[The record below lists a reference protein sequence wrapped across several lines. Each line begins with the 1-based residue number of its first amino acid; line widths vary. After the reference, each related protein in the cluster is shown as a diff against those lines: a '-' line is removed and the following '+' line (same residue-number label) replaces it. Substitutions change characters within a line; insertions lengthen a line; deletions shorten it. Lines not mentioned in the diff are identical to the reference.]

1 MDLDL
6 LVFGLD
12 LVSTFA
18 FAIVG
23 ARVAASKGLDFGGIL
38 FIAAIA
44 SISGGTLRN
53 LFMGQQPPWI
63 QYPWLFAPIIAAF
76 LITIAM
82 GKTQD
87 VGRFALSLDT
97 LGLAVATVSSVQFA
111 LSNDAPIVGAAVLG
125 LIGAVSGGLF
135 RDIMCQ
141 TEPVLLHRETIGTAC
156 LSGAIVYLALDA
168 LDLNEAAVVAIAGV
182 VVVLVRE
189 LSIKYNWNLPKVV
202 KTLSRETA
210 HFGGCIGPRNRLS
223 CQQSFHQ

>member
-1 MDLDL
+1 VDLDL

-18 FAIVG
+18 FALVG
-23 ARVAASKGLDFGGIL
+23 ARVAANKGLDFGGIL
-38 FIAAIA
+38 FIAAVA

-53 LFMGQQPPWI
+53 LFMGEQPPWV
-63 QYPWLFAPIIAAF
+63 QRPWLFAPIVAAF
-76 LITIAM
+76 LITVAM
-82 GKTQD
+82 GKTQE

-111 LSNDAPIVGAAVLG
+111 LSNDAPLVAAAVLG

-141 TEPVLLHRETIGTAC
+141 TEPVLLHRETVGTAC
-156 LSGAIVYLALDA
+156 LSGAIVYLALDS
-168 LDLNEAAVVAIAGV
+168 LNLNEAISVGLAGI

-189 LSIKYNWNLPKVV
+189 LSIKFNWNLPTVSK
-202 KTLSRETA
+202 
-210 HFGGCIGPRNRLS
+210 G
-223 CQQSFHQ
+223 

>member
-18 FAIVG
+18 FALVG
-23 ARVAASKGLDFGGIL
+23 ARVAASKGLDYGGIL

-53 LFMGQQPPWI
+53 LFMGEQPPWI
-63 QYPWLFAPIIAAF
+63 QYPWLFAPIFAAF
-76 LITIAM
+76 IITIAM

-97 LGLAVATVSSVQFA
+97 LGLAVATVSSVQYA
-111 LSNDAPIVGAAVLG
+111 LSNQAPLAAAAVLG
-125 LIGAVSGGLF
+125 FIGAVAGGLF

-141 TEPVLLHRETIGTAC
+141 TEPVLLHRETIGTSC
-156 LSGAIVYLALDA
+156 LSGAIAYLALDA
-168 LDLNEAAVVAIAGV
+168 LELNEAVTAAIAGLV
-182 VVVLVRE
+182 VVVVRE
-189 LSIKYNWNLPKVV
+189 LSIKHNWNLPKVV
-202 KTLSRETA
+202 KN
-210 HFGGCIGPRNRLS
+210 P
-223 CQQSFHQ
+223 

>member
-18 FAIVG
+18 FALVG
-23 ARVAASKGLDFGGIL
+23 ARVAANKGLDFGGIL
-38 FIAAIA
+38 FIAAVA

-53 LFMGQQPPWI
+53 LFMGEQPPWVLR
-63 QYPWLFAPIIAAF
+63 PWLFAPIIAAF
-76 LITIAM
+76 LITVAM
-82 GKTQD
+82 GKTQN

-111 LSNDAPIVGAAVLG
+111 LSNDAPLVAAAALG

-141 TEPVLLHRETIGTAC
+141 TEPVLLHRETVGTAC
-156 LSGAIVYLALDA
+156 LSGALVYLALDS
-168 LDLNEAAVVAIAGV
+168 LDLRQAIPVAVAGV

-189 LSIKYNWNLPKVV
+189 LSIKFNWNLPTIPK
-202 KTLSRETA
+202 
-210 HFGGCIGPRNRLS
+210 GN
-223 CQQSFHQ
+223 

>member
-18 FAIVG
+18 FALVG

-38 FIAAIA
+38 FIAAVA
-44 SISGGTLRN
+44 SLSGGTLRN

-63 QYPWLFAPIIAAF
+63 QYPWLFAPILAAF

-82 GKTQD
+82 GKTQA

-97 LGLAVATVSSVQFA
+97 FGLAVATVSSVQFA
-111 LSNDAPIVGAAVLG
+111 ISNEAPIVAAAVLG
-125 LIGAVSGGLF
+125 LIGAVTGGLF
-135 RDIMCQ
+135 RDLMCQ
-141 TEPVLLHRETIGTAC
+141 TEPVLLHRETVGTAC
-156 LSGAIVYLALDA
+156 LSGAIIYLALA
-168 LDLNEAAVVAIAGV
+168 AANLNQVLLVVVAGV

-189 LSIKYNWNLPKVV
+189 VSIKYNWNLPKVV
-202 KTLSRETA
+202 K
-210 HFGGCIGPRNRLS
+210 
-223 CQQSFHQ
+223 

>member
-18 FAIVG
+18 FALVG
-23 ARVAASKGLDFGGIL
+23 ARVAASKGLDYGGIL

-63 QYPWLFAPIIAAF
+63 QYPWLFAPIIVAF

-111 LSNDAPIVGAAVLG
+111 LSNDAPLVAAAVLG
-125 LIGAVSGGLF
+125 LIGAVSGGF
-135 RDIMCQ
+135 VRDILCQ

-156 LSGAIVYLALDA
+156 LSGAIMYVTLASFE
-168 LDLNEAAVVAIAGV
+168 LNEAIVVVIAGLTV
-182 VVVLVRE
+182 VIVRE

-202 KTLSRETA
+202 KK
-210 HFGGCIGPRNRLS
+210 P
-223 CQQSFHQ
+223 

>member
-18 FAIVG
+18 FALVG

-53 LFMGQQPPWI
+53 LFMGEQPPWVKS
-63 QYPWLFAPIIAAF
+63 PWLFAPIFAAF

-82 GKTQD
+82 GKTQE

-97 LGLAVATVSSVQFA
+97 LGLAVATVSSAQFA
-111 LSNDAPIVGAAVLG
+111 LSHDAPLVAAAVLG
-125 LIGAVSGGLF
+125 LTGSVTGGLF

-156 LSGAIVYLALDA
+156 FSGAVVYVALDS
-168 LDLNEAAVVAIAGV
+168 LNINEGLVVAIGGL

-189 LSIKYNWNLPKVV
+189 LSIKFNWNLPKVT
-202 KTLSRETA
+202 K
-210 HFGGCIGPRNRLS
+210 
-223 CQQSFHQ
+223 

>member
-18 FAIVG
+18 FALVG
-23 ARVAASKGLDFGGIL
+23 ARVAANKGLDFGGIL
-38 FIAAIA
+38 FIAAVA

-53 LFMGQQPPWI
+53 LFMGETPPWV
-63 QYPWLFAPIIAAF
+63 QSPWLFAPIVAAF

-82 GKTQD
+82 GKTQT
-87 VGRFALSLDT
+87 VGRLALSLDT

-111 LSNDAPIVGAAVLG
+111 LSNDAPLVAAAVLG

-156 LSGAIVYLALDA
+156 LSGAVVYLALDS
-168 LDLNEAAVVAIAGV
+168 LDLNEAVVVAPMMKCKA
-182 VVVLVRE
+182 L
-189 LSIKYNWNLPKVV
+189 
-202 KTLSRETA
+202 
-210 HFGGCIGPRNRLS
+210 
-223 CQQSFHQ
+223 

>member
-1 MDLDL
+1 VDLDL

-18 FAIVG
+18 FALVG
-23 ARVAASKGLDFGGIL
+23 ARVAANKGLDFGGIL
-38 FIAAIA
+38 FIAAVA

-53 LFMGQQPPWI
+53 LFMGEQPPWV
-63 QYPWLFAPIIAAF
+63 QRPWLFVPIVAAF
-76 LITIAM
+76 LITVAM

-87 VGRFALSLDT
+87 VGRLALSLDT

-111 LSNDAPIVGAAVLG
+111 LSNDAPLVAAAVLG

-141 TEPVLLHRETIGTAC
+141 TEPVLLHRETVGTAC
-156 LSGAIVYLALDA
+156 LSGALVYLALDS
-168 LDLNEAAVVAIAGV
+168 LNLNEAISVGLAGI

-189 LSIKYNWNLPKVV
+189 LSIKFNWNLPTVSK
-202 KTLSRETA
+202 
-210 HFGGCIGPRNRLS
+210 G
-223 CQQSFHQ
+223 

>member
-1 MDLDL
+1 MDLEL

-18 FAIVG
+18 FALVG
-23 ARVAASKGLDFGGIL
+23 ARVAANKGLDFGGIL
-38 FIAAIA
+38 FIAAVA

-63 QYPWLFAPIIAAF
+63 QHPWLFAPIVAAF
-76 LITIAM
+76 LITIAL
-82 GKTQD
+82 GKKQA
-87 VGRFALSLDT
+87 VGRLALSLDT

-111 LSNDAPIVGAAVLG
+111 LTHNAPLVAAAVLG

-135 RDIMCQ
+135 RDIMCR

-156 LSGAIVYLALDA
+156 LSGAVIYLALDS
-168 LDLNEAAVVAIAGV
+168 LNLNEAISVAVAGF

-189 LSIKYNWNLPKVV
+189 LSIKFNWNLPTIV
-202 KTLSRETA
+202 K
-210 HFGGCIGPRNRLS
+210 GN
-223 CQQSFHQ
+223 

>member
-1 MDLDL
+1 

-18 FAIVG
+18 FALVG
-23 ARVAASKGLDFGGIL
+23 ARVAANKGLDFGGIL
-38 FIAAIA
+38 FIAAVA

-53 LFMGQQPPWI
+53 LFMGEQPPWV
-63 QYPWLFAPIIAAF
+63 QRPWLFAPIIAAF
-76 LITIAM
+76 LITVAM
-82 GKTQD
+82 GKTKS

-111 LSNDAPIVGAAVLG
+111 LSNDAPLAAAAVLG

-141 TEPVLLHRETIGTAC
+141 TEPVLLHRETVGTAC
-156 LSGAIVYLALDA
+156 LSGALVYLALDS
-168 LDLNEAAVVAIAGV
+168 LDLSEAIPVAVAGV

-189 LSIKYNWNLPKVV
+189 LSIKFNWNLPTIQK
-202 KTLSRETA
+202 
-210 HFGGCIGPRNRLS
+210 GN
-223 CQQSFHQ
+223 

>member
-1 MDLDL
+1 VDLEL

-18 FAIVG
+18 FALVG

-53 LFMGQQPPWI
+53 LFMGEQPPWVKS
-63 QYPWLFAPIIAAF
+63 PWLFAPIFVAF

-82 GKTQD
+82 GKTQE

-97 LGLAVATVSSVQFA
+97 LGLAVATVSSAQFA
-111 LSNDAPIVGAAVLG
+111 LTQNAPVVAAAVLG
-125 LIGAVSGGLF
+125 LTGAVTGGLF

-156 LSGAIVYLALDA
+156 LSGAIVYVALDS
-168 LDLNEAAVVAIAGV
+168 LNLNEGVVVAVGGL

-189 LSIKYNWNLPKVV
+189 LSIRNNWNLPKIV
-202 KTLSRETA
+202 K
-210 HFGGCIGPRNRLS
+210 G
-223 CQQSFHQ
+223 

>member
-18 FAIVG
+18 FALVG
-23 ARVAASKGLDFGGIL
+23 ARVAANKGLDFGGIL
-38 FIAAIA
+38 FIAAVA

-53 LFMGQQPPWI
+53 LFMGETPPWV
-63 QYPWLFAPIIAAF
+63 QSPWLFAPIVAAF

-82 GKTQD
+82 GKTQT
-87 VGRFALSLDT
+87 VGRLALSLDT
-97 LGLAVATVSSVQFA
+97 VGLAVATVSSVQFA
-111 LSNDAPIVGAAVLG
+111 LSHEAPLVAAAVLG

-156 LSGAIVYLALDA
+156 LSGAVVYLALDS
-168 LDLNEAAVVAIAGV
+168 LDLNEAIPVAVAGV

-189 LSIKYNWNLPKVV
+189 LSIKFNWNLPTVV
-202 KTLSRETA
+202 K
-210 HFGGCIGPRNRLS
+210 GN
-223 CQQSFHQ
+223 

>member
-1 MDLDL
+1 VDLDL

-18 FAIVG
+18 FALVG
-23 ARVAASKGLDFGGIL
+23 ARVAANKGLDFGGIL
-38 FIAAIA
+38 FIAAVA

-53 LFMGQQPPWI
+53 LFMGETPPWV
-63 QYPWLFAPIIAAF
+63 QRPWLFAPIVAAF
-76 LITIAM
+76 LITVAM
-82 GKTQD
+82 GKTQN
-87 VGRFALSLDT
+87 VGRLALSLDT

-111 LSNDAPIVGAAVLG
+111 LSHDAPLVAAAVLG

-156 LSGAIVYLALDA
+156 LSGAIAYLVLDS
-168 LDLNEAAVVAIAGV
+168 LNLNEAISVAVAGI

-189 LSIKYNWNLPKVV
+189 LSIKFNWNLPTVPK
-202 KTLSRETA
+202 
-210 HFGGCIGPRNRLS
+210 G
-223 CQQSFHQ
+223 

>member
-1 MDLDL
+1 VDLEL

-18 FAIVG
+18 FALVG
-23 ARVAASKGLDFGGIL
+23 ARVAANKGLDLGGIL
-38 FIAAIA
+38 FIAAVA

-53 LFMGQQPPWI
+53 LFMGQQPPWV
-63 QYPWLFAPIIAAF
+63 QRPWLFAPIVAAF
-76 LITIAM
+76 LITVAI
-82 GKTQD
+82 GKTQE

-111 LSNDAPIVGAAVLG
+111 ISNQAPIVAAAVLG

-156 LSGAIVYLALDA
+156 LSGAVTYLILDSA
-168 LDLNEAAVVAIAGV
+168 HLNEAISVVVAGV
-182 VVVLVRE
+182 TVVLVRE
-189 LSIKYNWNLPKVV
+189 LSIKFNWNLPKIV
-202 KTLSRETA
+202 K
-210 HFGGCIGPRNRLS
+210 
-223 CQQSFHQ
+223 

>member
-18 FAIVG
+18 FALVG
-23 ARVAASKGLDFGGIL
+23 ARVAANKGLDFGGIL
-38 FIAAIA
+38 FIAAVA

-53 LFMGQQPPWI
+53 LFMGETPPWV
-63 QYPWLFAPIIAAF
+63 QSPWLFAPIVAAF

-82 GKTQD
+82 GKKQT
-87 VGRFALSLDT
+87 VGRLALSLDT
-97 LGLAVATVSSVQFA
+97 VGLAVATVSSVQFA
-111 LSNDAPIVGAAVLG
+111 LSHDAPLVAAAVLG

-156 LSGAIVYLALDA
+156 LSGAVVYLALDS
-168 LDLNEAAVVAIAGV
+168 LDLNEAVVVAVAGV

-189 LSIKYNWNLPKVV
+189 LSIKFNWNLPTVV
-202 KTLSRETA
+202 K
-210 HFGGCIGPRNRLS
+210 GN
-223 CQQSFHQ
+223 

>member
-1 MDLDL
+1 VDLDL

-18 FAIVG
+18 FALVG
-23 ARVAASKGLDFGGIL
+23 ARVAANKGLDFGGIL
-38 FIAAIA
+38 FIAAVA

-53 LFMGQQPPWI
+53 LFMGEQPPWV
-63 QYPWLFAPIIAAF
+63 QRPWLFAPIVAAF
-76 LITIAM
+76 LITVAM

-111 LSNDAPIVGAAVLG
+111 LTNDAPLAAAAVLG

-141 TEPVLLHRETIGTAC
+141 IEPVLLHRETVGTAC
-156 LSGAIVYLALDA
+156 LSGALVYLALDS
-168 LDLNEAAVVAIAGV
+168 LNLNEAISVGLAGI

-189 LSIKYNWNLPKVV
+189 LSIKFNWNLPTV
-202 KTLSRETA
+202 
-210 HFGGCIGPRNRLS
+210 PRG
-223 CQQSFHQ
+223 

>member
-18 FAIVG
+18 FALVG
-23 ARVAASKGLDFGGIL
+23 ARVAANKGLDFGGIL
-38 FIAAIA
+38 FIAAVA

-53 LFMGQQPPWI
+53 LFMGETPPWV
-63 QYPWLFAPIIAAF
+63 QRPWLFAPIVAAF
-76 LITIAM
+76 LITVAM
-82 GKTQD
+82 GKTQN
-87 VGRFALSLDT
+87 VGRLALSLDT

-111 LSNDAPIVGAAVLG
+111 LSHDAPLVAAAVLG
-125 LIGAVSGGLF
+125 LIGSVSGGLF

-156 LSGAIVYLALDA
+156 LSGAIAYLVLDS
-168 LDLNEAAVVAIAGV
+168 LNLNEAISVAVAGI

-189 LSIKYNWNLPKVV
+189 LSIKFNWNLPTVPK
-202 KTLSRETA
+202 
-210 HFGGCIGPRNRLS
+210 G
-223 CQQSFHQ
+223 

>member
-18 FAIVG
+18 FALVG

-38 FIAAIA
+38 FIAAVA

-53 LFMGQQPPWI
+53 LFMGQQPPWV
-63 QYPWLFAPIIAAF
+63 QHPWLFAPIVAAF

-82 GKTQD
+82 GKTQE

-97 LGLAVATVSSVQFA
+97 LGLAVATVSSAQFA
-111 LSNDAPIVGAAVLG
+111 LSHNAPVVAAAVLG

-135 RDIMCQ
+135 RDIMCR

-156 LSGAIVYLALDA
+156 LSGAVIYVALDSFSV
-168 LDLNEAAVVAIAGV
+168 NEAVSVAVAGFV
-182 VVVLVRE
+182 VVVVRE
-189 LSIKYNWNLPKVV
+189 LSIRFNWNLPTIV
-202 KTLSRETA
+202 K
-210 HFGGCIGPRNRLS
+210 GN
-223 CQQSFHQ
+223 

>member
-1 MDLDL
+1 VDLEL
-6 LVFGLD
+6 LVFALD

-18 FAIVG
+18 FALVG

-53 LFMGQQPPWI
+53 LFMGEQPPWVKS
-63 QYPWLFAPIIAAF
+63 PWLFAPIFAAF
-76 LITIAM
+76 LITVAM
-82 GKTQD
+82 GKTQE

-97 LGLAVATVSSVQFA
+97 LGLAVATVSSAQFA
-111 LSNDAPIVGAAVLG
+111 LSQDAPLVAAAVLG
-125 LIGAVSGGLF
+125 LTGAVTGGLF

-156 LSGAIVYLALDA
+156 LSGAIVYVALDS
-168 LDLNEAAVVAIAGV
+168 LNLNEGLVVAVGGL

-189 LSIKYNWNLPKVV
+189 LSIRNNWNLPKIV
-202 KTLSRETA
+202 K
-210 HFGGCIGPRNRLS
+210 G
-223 CQQSFHQ
+223 

>member
-1 MDLDL
+1 VDLDL

-18 FAIVG
+18 FALVG
-23 ARVAASKGLDFGGIL
+23 ARVAANKGLDFGGIL
-38 FIAAIA
+38 FIAAVA

-53 LFMGQQPPWI
+53 LFMGEQPPWV
-63 QYPWLFAPIIAAF
+63 QRPWLFAPIVAAF
-76 LITIAM
+76 IITIAM
-82 GKTQD
+82 GKTQS

-111 LSNDAPIVGAAVLG
+111 LSNDAPLAAAAVLG

-141 TEPVLLHRETIGTAC
+141 TEPVLLHRETVGTAC
-156 LSGAIVYLALDA
+156 LSGAVIYLGLDTA
-168 LDLNEAAVVAIAGV
+168 NLNEAISVSVAGL

-189 LSIKYNWNLPKVV
+189 LSIKFNWNLPTIK
-202 KTLSRETA
+202 K
-210 HFGGCIGPRNRLS
+210 GN
-223 CQQSFHQ
+223 

>member
-18 FAIVG
+18 FALVG

-53 LFMGQQPPWI
+53 LFMGEQPPWVKS
-63 QYPWLFAPIIAAF
+63 PWLFAPIFVAF

-82 GKTQD
+82 GKTQE

-97 LGLAVATVSSVQFA
+97 LGLAVATVSSAQFA
-111 LSNDAPIVGAAVLG
+111 LSHDAPLVAAAVLG
-125 LIGAVSGGLF
+125 LTGAVTGGLF

-156 LSGAIVYLALDA
+156 LSGAVVYVALDSFN
-168 LDLNEAAVVAIAGV
+168 LNEGVVVAIGGL

-189 LSIKYNWNLPKVV
+189 LSIRNNWNLPKIV
-202 KTLSRETA
+202 K
-210 HFGGCIGPRNRLS
+210 G
-223 CQQSFHQ
+223 

>member
-1 MDLDL
+1 VDLDL

-18 FAIVG
+18 FALVG
-23 ARVAASKGLDFGGIL
+23 ARVAANKGLDFGGIL
-38 FIAAIA
+38 FIAAVA

-53 LFMGQQPPWI
+53 LFMGEQPPWV
-63 QYPWLFAPIIAAF
+63 QRPWLFAPIVAAF
-76 LITIAM
+76 LITVAM

-87 VGRFALSLDT
+87 VGRLALSLDT

-111 LSNDAPIVGAAVLG
+111 LTNKAPLAAAAVLG

-141 TEPVLLHRETIGTAC
+141 TKPVLLHRETVGTAC
-156 LSGAIVYLALDA
+156 LSGALVYLGLDW
-168 LDLNEAAVVAIAGV
+168 LDVHEAIPVVVAGV

-189 LSIKYNWNLPKVV
+189 LSIKFNWNLPTIV
-202 KTLSRETA
+202 K
-210 HFGGCIGPRNRLS
+210 GN
-223 CQQSFHQ
+223 